1 MAVPYHTHTFEIPT
15 ATKQDMAARAANDKA
30 VTPSVL
36 GTAATAD
43 ISQFATAEQGKK
55 ADSAVQPQNLKNLAY
70 KDKITVDEINTN
82 GAPSNTTFL
91 SGSGWQNL
99 TGGGDMT
106 VAIYDPQNKRT
117 DAFDMANM
125 KEATNAKVMT
135 ADERNRIANL
145 DNTYLSK
152 AGGTISGSLSITEN
166 LSAGRGIWSTG
177 WFTYNNTGDPNSS
190 GGGFQVYSTQ
200 KPDYFAQLAY
210 AAGGGMRVY
219 VNGYGDVAGFRRDG
233 GIWAGNYFTIGD
245 KTHWFNNGDIDGA
258 IWENNSLHQHIEN
271 RAWQQAHDQAVA
283 AQNWCVTDT
292 RFSGWAEIQTQ
303 VNTWIHLPSGFVMTA
318 VYKPDGF
325 GVVPHYGGRQPQLYV
340 VNRGWF
346 ALGGW

>member
-125 KEATNAKVMT
+125 NEADNAKVMT

-145 DNTYLSK
+145 DNTYLAK
-152 AGGTISGSLSITEN
+152 AGGTISGDLAVNRSIRSDSITTNGWIAGEYKGEIGKGTAGVQ
-166 LSAGRGIWSTG
+166 LSCSQNNSYVSQWVIRGDGSTAIWTK
-177 WFTYNNTGDPNSS
+177 D
-190 GGGFQVYSTQ
+190 
-200 KPDYFAQLAY
+200 
-210 AAGGGMRVY
+210 
-219 VNGYGDVAGFRRDG
+219 YGDVVYFRRDG
-233 GIWAGNYFTIGD
+233 GVRVGNYFTIGD
-245 KTHWFNNGDIDGA
+245 KTYWYNNGDITGS
-258 IWENNSLHQHIEN
+258 IWENNSLHHHIEN
-271 RAWQQAHDQAVA
+271 RAWQQAHDQAIA
-283 AQNWCVTDT
+283 AQNWCVTDS
-292 RFSGWAEIQTQ
+292 RVAGWAEIQTQ

-318 VYKPDGF
+318 VYRPDGF
-325 GVVPHYGGRQPQLYV
+325 GVTPYYGGRQPQLYV

-346 ALGGW
+346 PLGGW